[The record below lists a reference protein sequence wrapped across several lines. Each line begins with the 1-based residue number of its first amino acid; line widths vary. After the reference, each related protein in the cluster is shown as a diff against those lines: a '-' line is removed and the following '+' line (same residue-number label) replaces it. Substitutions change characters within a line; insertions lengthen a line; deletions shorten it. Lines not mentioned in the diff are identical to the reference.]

1 MPEVIEQSNADIYAI
16 VRIQDPD
23 EGRHGEVAS
32 LEIVE
37 GDPEA
42 HFRIRRPSISEP
54 NEFNIEVL
62 RLLDREISPYGYNL
76 TLKAID
82 KGYPARSSYKEVHVR
97 LADLNDHAPVFDRET
112 YEVRVNESVPVNT
125 PILRLKATDEDQGSN
140 AKVTISIVAGNR
152 DGHFRINQ
160 RTGKAGWFF
169 LLHSKMNC
177 THHARAL
184 IGILKLGVQFF
195 F

>member
-1 MPEVIEQSNADIYAI
+1 MAFEIDPLIIIFQVNLHDPSIEVHHLPEVIEQSNADIYAI
-16 VRIQDPD
+16 VRIEDPD
-23 EGRHGEVAS
+23 DGRHGEVAS

-62 RLLDREISPYGYNL
+62 RLLDREISPFGYNL

-82 KGYPARSSYKEVHVR
+82 KGYPPRSSYKEVHVR
-97 LADLNDHAPVFDRET
+97 LADLNDHAPVFDREI

-125 PILRLKATDEDQGSN
+125 PILRLKATDEDQGPN
-140 AKVTISIVAGNR
+140 AKVTLSIVASNR
-152 DGHFRINQ
+152 EGHFKINP
-160 RTGKAGWFF
+160 RTG
-169 LLHSKMNC
+169 
-177 THHARAL
+177 
-184 IGILKLGVQFF
+184 
-195 F
+195 